1 MIENALTSLPLVFEW
16 QILLSMIIGLVAGIM
31 LGAVPG
37 LTAAIGISLLIPL
50 TYGMDPL
57 VALAMI
63 AGIHNG
69 GSYGGAILAILFNIP
84 GTPGAVA
91 TTFDGYPMAKMGLAV
106 PAVKIAA
113 LSSAIGGVFSA
124 IVLLLVAPLLATV
137 TLAFGPPELFWVNVL
152 GLTSVAVLL
161 GSDPLKGL
169 ISACLGLWVG
179 MIGLDYVS
187 GYARYSFDIIELSD
201 GLSLLVVLVGLYALP
216 AAWQAIEDG
225 QSRQG
230 LDMGRFFKSEKSF
243 RWPWQDLF
251 PCWTRASIVGLVVGL
266 LPGIAGSAGGFLAYN
281 EVRRTNKDPQ
291 SFGRGNPLG
300 VAATEASNNADNGAS
315 MVPALTL
322 GIPGGG
328 VAALLLGALL
338 IHGMEPGPQLFQDPE
353 DALIVFGYIWAMIL
367 TSAGIYFFGGP
378 IASRIFAQ
386 VLKVPPHILM
396 PMIVGLTFVGIYTFS
411 SNMFMVYAMFAFGF
425 LGYWMKRFDF
435 PFPPVV
441 IGLVLG
447 DKAEAMLRTSIMLSQ
462 GDITILF
469 TRPISMVLVAL
480 VGLILA
486 KPLLTGLKR
495 RKLKKQDS
503 AAAD

>member
-1 MIENALTSLPLVFEW
+1 MIEYALASLPLVFEW
-16 QILLSMIIGLVAGIM
+16 QIILCMIIGLVSGIV
-31 LGAVPG
+31 LGAIPG

-69 GSYGGAILAILFNIP
+69 GSYGGAIPAILFNIP

-91 TTFDGYPMAKMGLAV
+91 TTFDGYPMAQKGLAI
-106 PAVKIAA
+106 ASLKIAA

-124 IVLLLVAPLLATV
+124 FVLLFLAPLLATV

-169 ISACLGLWVG
+169 ISMCLGLWVG

-187 GYARYSFDIIELSD
+187 GYARYTFDIIDLSD

-216 AAWQAIEDG
+216 AAWQAIE
-225 QSRQG
+225 QEKSSQG
-230 LDMGRFFKSEKSF
+230 LNVSDFFKGEQTF
-243 RWPWQDLF
+243 RWPWRNLF
-251 PCWTRASIVGLVVGL
+251 PCWTRASIIGLLVGL

-281 EVRRTNKDPQ
+281 EVRRANKDPD
-291 SFGRGNPLG
+291 SFGKGNPLG

-315 MVPALTL
+315 LVPALTL

-328 VAALLLGALL
+328 VAALVIGALL
-338 IHGMEPGPQLFQDPE
+338 IHGMEPGPQLFQDPN
-353 DALIVFGYIWAMIL
+353 DALIVFGYIWSMVL
-367 TSAGIYFFGGP
+367 TSAGIYFFGGA

-386 VLKVPPHILM
+386 VLKVPQHILM
-396 PMIVGLTFVGIYTFS
+396 PMIIGLTFVGIYSFS
-411 SNMFMVYAMFAFGF
+411 NNIFMVYAMFAFGF
-425 LGYWMKRFDF
+425 LGYWMKRFDY

-441 IGLVLG
+441 IGVVLG
-447 DKAEAMLRTSIMLSQ
+447 DKAEAMLRTSIMMSH
-462 GDITILF
+462 GDASILF
-469 TRPISMVLVAL
+469 TRPISLILIAL
-480 VGLILA
+480 VILVLS
-486 KPLLTGLKR
+486 KPFLSGLKS
-495 RKLKKQDS
+495 RKLKKQDPQQ
-503 AAAD
+503 

>member
-1 MIENALTSLPLVFEW
+1 MIENALAAFPQVFEW
-16 QILLSMIIGLVAGIM
+16 QIVLAMLIGLISGIM
-31 LGAVPG
+31 LGAIPG
-37 LTAAIGISLLIPL
+37 LTAAIGVSLLIPL

-69 GSYGGAILAILFNIP
+69 GSYGGAIPAILFNIP

-91 TTFDGYPMAKMGLAV
+91 TTFDGYPMAQKGLAV
-106 PAVKIAA
+106 PAIKVAA
-113 LSSAIGGVFSA
+113 LSSALGGVFSC
-124 IVLLLVAPLLATV
+124 IVLLLVAPLLAAV
-137 TLAFGPPELFWVNVL
+137 TLSFGPPELFWVNVL

-169 ISACLGLWVG
+169 IAACLGLFVG

-187 GYARYSFDIIELSD
+187 GYGRYTFDILELSD
-201 GLSLLVVLVGLYALP
+201 GISLLVVLVGLYALP
-216 AAWQAIEDG
+216 AAWQAIEEG
-225 QSRQG
+225 NSSQG
-230 LDMGRFFKSEKSF
+230 LDVESFFKSGQSF
-243 RWPWQDLF
+243 KWPWKELG
-251 PCWTRASIVGLVVGL
+251 PCWTRASIIGLLVGL

-281 EVRRTNKDPQ
+281 EVRRTSKNPDG
-291 SFGRGNPLG
+291 FGKGNPLG

-328 VAALLLGALL
+328 VAALLIGALL
-338 IHGMEPGPQLFQDPE
+338 IHGLEPGPQLFQDPK
-353 DALIVFGYIWAMIL
+353 DGLIVFGYIWAMIL

-378 IASRIFAQ
+378 IASRVFAH
-386 VLKVPPHILM
+386 VLRVPPSILM

-411 SNMFMVYAMFAFGF
+411 SNIFMVYAMFGFGF
-425 LGYWMKRFDF
+425 LGYWMKRFGY

-447 DKAEAMLRTSIMLSQ
+447 DKAEAMLRTSMMLSQ
-462 GDITILF
+462 GDATVLF
-469 TRPISMVLVAL
+469 TRPISMILVGLVAL
-480 VGLILA
+480 VLI
-486 KPLLTGLKR
+486 KPFWDGIKDKR
-495 RKLKKQDS
+495 KKAAENS
-503 AAAD
+503 AQ